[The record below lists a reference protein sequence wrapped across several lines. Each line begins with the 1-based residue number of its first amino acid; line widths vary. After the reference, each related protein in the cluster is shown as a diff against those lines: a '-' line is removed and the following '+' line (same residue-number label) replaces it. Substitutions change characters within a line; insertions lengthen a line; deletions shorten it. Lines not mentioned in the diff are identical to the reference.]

1 MEALNQTTCE
11 SLRLYEIMERLLNG
25 KFFGDPVNV
34 PRKLIQV
41 LLATNEWRDVFLSMM
56 TRATKADWQQEPVFK

>member
-11 SLRLYEIMERLLNG
+11 SLRLNEIMERLLNA
-25 KFFGDPVNV
+25 KFFGEPVNV

-41 LLATNEWRDVFLSMM
+41 LLATNEWREVF
-56 TRATKADWQQEPVFK
+56 